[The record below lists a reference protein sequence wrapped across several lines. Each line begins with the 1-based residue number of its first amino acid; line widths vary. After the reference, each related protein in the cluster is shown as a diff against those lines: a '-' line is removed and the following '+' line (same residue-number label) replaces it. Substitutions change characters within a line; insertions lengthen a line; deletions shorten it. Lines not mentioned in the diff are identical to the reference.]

1 MFLKV
6 KKHIYSCEPPITMEI
21 RLNTDHIVSYYR
33 NIKNTCTLELSN
45 GQRYEIEMSEEQ
57 LDDILLYKN
66 CDPTPV
72 KEIDDHINMDD
83 NPLGFSTESE
93 NDIEEQKSDER
104 LATSKQIAYVR
115 SIAKKKGLDLKLPKT
130 ITFEFARQFLDKYAP
145 KKKKQT
151 SEFDW
156 EQLDEDADGEF
167 PGYRD

>member
-6 KKHIYSCEPPITMEI
+6 KLHNSPYPKEI
-21 RLNTDHIVSYYR
+21 VLNTDQIAYYYGHSETTT
-33 NIKNTCTLELSN
+33 NVIFS
-45 GQRYEIEMSEEQ
+45 GQRGFEVEKPESWFN
-57 LDDILLYKN
+57 DILVYKI

-72 KEIDDHINMDD
+72 KEIDDHIDIDD
-83 NPLGFSTESE
+83 NPLGFSTESKT
-93 NDIEEQKSDER
+93 DDR
-104 LATSKQIAYVR
+104 LATSKQIDYVR
-115 SIAKKKGLDLKLPKT
+115 SIARKKGLDLTLPKT
-130 ITFEFARQFLDKYAP
+130 ITFKFAKQFLDKYAP

>member
-6 KKHIYSCEPPITMEI
+6 KQVDTDLFPKIVTI
-21 RLNTDHIVSYYR
+21 NTDQIIYYFSFGKDTTM
-33 NIKNTCTLELSN
+33 IHFSDNTGLKAYIT
-45 GQRYEIEMSEEQ
+45 EEE
-57 LDDILLYKN
+57 LDDILVYKN

-72 KEIDDHINMDD
+72 KEIDD
-83 NPLGFSTESE
+83 NPLNFSTDPEPISE
-93 NDIEEQKSDER
+93 PNKEDR
-104 LATSKQIAYVR
+104 LATSKQIAYIR
-115 SIAKKKGLDLKLPKT
+115 SIAKKKGLDLTLPKT
-130 ITFEFARQFLDKYAP
+130 ITFEFARKFLDKYAP